1 MFIVHKLDDGRNL
14 LIEQLGQPIVYIDN
28 WALNDISLRS
38 SYRQR
43 FIDIMKNR
51 KGTLRLSVSNLVEL
65 LNQTDQNQIE
75 SLLSMIDSVDAG
87 FINTNFKDVI
97 NFENG
102 ILRGEIDENPSQEI
116 GLIWTYLLAQNW
128 PESWTVTDVIRSV
141 LNNSSG
147 KYFKESWE
155 QFAEKMKLFMAN
167 IRSNNEYTNKSKT
180 RLAFTQKKGK
190 KYDRAT
196 RELFQIG
203 FNFVLQNPSMT
214 MTSNEWHDFFHSI
227 VPVAYCDLVL
237 LDKRWSTF
245 VSQTKLAFPDIAF
258 TFDRKSIEDFFSILE
273 TANFLENDSS
283 RIS

>member
-1 MFIVHKLDDGRNL
+1 MFIVHNDDGRNL
-14 LIEQLGQPIVYIDN
+14 LIEQLGQPIVYLDN

-75 SLLSMIDSVDAG
+75 SILSMIDSVDAG

-102 ILRGEIDENPSQEI
+102 ILRGEIDGNPSQEI
-116 GLIWTYLLAQNW
+116 GLIWAYLLAQNW

-147 KYFKESWE
+147 KYFKKSWE

-167 IRSNNEYTNKSKT
+167 IRSNSEYTNKSKT
-180 RLAFTQKKGK
+180 RSAFTQKKGK

-196 RELFQIG
+196 RELFQLG